1 MNRHA
6 CLLMSLWLCC
16 SAASA
21 AAPAQAQAPLTGR
34 MLGSTEGVPPAPP
47 PPGAAATPAAPVVPP
62 APYRH
67 RPEIGD
73 ATRSLLQLQASGR
86 QAAPA
91 LPILGDQA
99 DASYRRY
106 LRSFEHEIPEFFK
119 TGVERDSASAD

>member
-34 MLGSTEGVPPAPP
+34 MLGSTEGVPPAAPE
-47 PPGAAATPAAPVVPP
+47 AAMATPAPIARP
-62 APYRH
+62 APHRH

-119 TGVERDSASAD
+119 TGVERDTASAD